1 MTKPVDCVRP
11 FLIVILILILSSC
24 ASSRKQDGFSYK
36 PAYSAPDMGSGE
48 ETIRENS
55 VASSSPEQLSSQPM
69 QSLKMAALE
78 DGQKS
83 QLDEVLHL
91 SLEQIQSHPDIDFRT
106 NVRSIAISYTGKNQ
120 EHLHEKQL
128 KKLDKL
134 SARLEKMKKKQEG
147 PDVSWGPSNN
157 LEWAILGAA
166 AVGLFVGIF
175 GAGFG
180 WFVFLVAALAYLYF
194 KLLHKN

>member
-1 MTKPVDCVRP
+1 MTKPADCVRP

-24 ASSRKQDGFSYK
+24 ALSRKQDGFSYK
-36 PAYSAPDMGSGE
+36 PAYSAPDMGGGE
-48 ETIRENS
+48 EIIAENS
-55 VASSSPEQLSSQPM
+55 VAPSGPEQLTSQPLHSV
-69 QSLKMAALE
+69 QTGLKE
-78 DGQKS
+78 DGQKA

-106 NVRSIAISYTGKNQ
+106 NVRSIAINYTGKNQ
-120 EHLHEKQL
+120 EQLHEKQL

-134 SARLEKMKKKQEG
+134 AARFEKMKKKEEG